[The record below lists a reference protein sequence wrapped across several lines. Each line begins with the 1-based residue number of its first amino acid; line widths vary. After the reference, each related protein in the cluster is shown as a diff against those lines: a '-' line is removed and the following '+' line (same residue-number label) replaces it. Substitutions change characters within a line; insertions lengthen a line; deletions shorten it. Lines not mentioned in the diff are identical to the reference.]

1 MTAHSPLALTG
12 TAAALLLGLT
22 ACAGGGTSAASSQ
35 PASGS
40 VAGSSAASASDTAQA
55 GTGASDGKVTLYS
68 GRDENLVQPVLDQFT
83 QETGIEVEVRYD
95 KTAAMAA
102 QLIEEGD
109 SSPADVFLA
118 QDAGALGATAKEGVL
133 TEMDEETLETV
144 PEQYRDDEGRWVG
157 LTGRV
162 RVLAYNED
170 TVTQADLP
178 VTVAELTEDEWK
190 GRVGVAPTNAS
201 FQTFVT
207 ALRTVEGEDEA
218 REWLEGL
225 AENDPQIREK
235 NGEILADVDAGT
247 IDVGL
252 INHYYLYEMAKEKGV
267 APEDMKASLHFF
279 EDGDLGSLVNVSGIG
294 LVGEQEDAD
303 AQKLVDYLLSEKGQQ
318 YFVEETFEYPMVDG
332 VEPPAG
338 LPALDDLEA
347 PDVDLN
353 DLDDLQSSVQLIQ
366 ESGLL

>member
-1 MTAHSPLALTG
+1 M
-12 TAAALLLGLT
+12 
-22 ACAGGGTSAASSQ
+22 
-35 PASGS
+35 
-40 VAGSSAASASDTAQA
+40 
-55 GTGASDGKVTLYS
+55 
-68 GRDENLVQPVLDQFT
+68 LDQFT

-207 ALRTVEGEDEA
+207 ALRTVEGEDEVPELPVTPVA
-218 REWLEGL
+218 VPGDLWQLGAHRLICGDST
-225 AENDPQIREK
+225 A
-235 NGEILADVDAGT
+235 ADVVGRLLG
-247 IDVGL
+247 DVRPCL
-252 INHYYLYEMAKEKGV
+252 LYTS
-267 APEDMKASLHFF
+267 PSPRD
-279 EDGDLGSLVNVSGIG
+279 
-294 LVGEQEDAD
+294 
-303 AQKLVDYLLSEKGQQ
+303 
-318 YFVEETFEYPMVDG
+318 
-332 VEPPAG
+332 
-338 LPALDDLEA
+338 
-347 PDVDLN
+347 
-353 DLDDLQSSVQLIQ
+353 
-366 ESGLL
+366 